1 LRAWAIICGVELV
14 ERLPTVDEFVE
25 LVRRVGW
32 PSPPRDVCERALGG
46 SLAAVC
52 ALDGGEL
59 VGMGRLVGDGA
70 MYCFAVDVVVDPGAQ
85 GTGIGRALMDRLQ
98 GLAAERRL
106 ALRLDLVAAPD
117 VVPFYR
123 RLGYSKLDSD
133 LMRKT
138 L

>member
-1 LRAWAIICGVELV
+1 MICGVELV

-25 LVRRVGW
+25 LLRRVGW
-32 PSPPRDVCERALGG
+32 PLPPGDVCERALGG

-59 VGMGRLVGDGA
+59 VGMGRLVGDGG

-106 ALRLDLVAAPD
+106 AMRLDLVAAPD
-117 VVPFYR
+117 VVQFYQ
-123 RLGYSKLDSD
+123 RLGYSKLESD
-133 LMRKT
+133 VMRKT